1 MNFDHHPCFNP
12 DACQSFGRVHLPVAP
27 RCNIQC
33 KFCNRQFDCVNE
45 TRPGVTSAVL
55 SPAQAMV
62 YLEEVF
68 ARKGN
73 ISVVGIAGPGDPFAN
88 PRETLE
94 TLARVRTRFPEVMLC
109 VATNGLNLTPYIDE
123 LERLQVSH
131 VTVTVN
137 AVDPAIGARI
147 YAWMRVGKRVVRAEE
162 GARILLERQLEAIQG
177 LKAHRIVVKV
187 NSIILPGINEDH
199 IEAVARRMA
208 ALDVDLFNAMPYFP
222 NAGSDFE
229 QLEEPDKATVGAI
242 REEAARHVKQMRHC
256 TRCRAD
262 AVGLLGEAPDEALMH
277 TLTACRRLEQASGH
291 LKLRI
296 FGRDQGEAEAR
307 TADIRPYGEDSRRGL
322 NAETGRKD
330 HFETASKPRTGRVSP
345 RPNVAVASMEGVLV
359 NQHLGE
365 AERLLV
371 YGEKDGRIQLLDARA
386 TPPAGGGLKRW
397 QAMAASF
404 ADCST
409 LLVSGVGANPLKTLT
424 ASGIEVLEIEGL
436 IEEALRAVFAGE
448 SLNHMVKRSL
458 TACGAACSGNGAG
471 CG

>member
-1 MNFDHHPCFNP
+1 MNLDNHPCFNP
-12 DACQSFGRVHLPVAP
+12 DACKSYGRVHLPVAP

-73 ISVVGIAGPGDPFAN
+73 IAVVGIAGPGDPFAN

-94 TLARVRTRFPEVMLC
+94 TMARVRARFPEVILC
-109 VATNGLNLTPYIDE
+109 VATNGLNLPPYLND
-123 LERLQVSH
+123 LARVRVSH

-147 YAWMRVGKRVVRAEE
+147 YSWMRVGKRVVRAEE
-162 GARILLERQLEAIQG
+162 GAALLLERQLEAIRG
-177 LKAHRIVVKV
+177 LRARGIMVKV

-199 IEAVARRMA
+199 IQDVARRMA
-208 ALDVDLFNAMPYFP
+208 ALDVDLFNAMPYYP

-229 QLEEPDKATVGAI
+229 HLPEPDKQTVRAI
-242 REEAARHVKQMRHC
+242 RDQAAGYVKQMRHC

-262 AVGLLGEAPDEALMH
+262 AVGLLGESPDAELSA
-277 TLTACRRLEQASGH
+277 TLKACQRLEV
-291 LKLRI
+291 
-296 FGRDQGEAEAR
+296 
-307 TADIRPYGEDSRRGL
+307 T
-322 NAETGRKD
+322 
-330 HFETASKPRTGRVSP
+330 KPRAGRVSP
-345 RPNVAVASMEGVLV
+345 RPCVAVASMEGVLV

-365 AERLLV
+365 AEKLLV
-371 YGEKDGRIQLLDARA
+371 FGEKEGRIQLLEART
-386 TPPAGGGLKRW
+386 TPARGGGVQRW
-397 QAMAASF
+397 QALADALT
-404 ADCST
+404 DCST
-409 LLVSGVGANPLKTLT
+409 LLVSGVGETPRKVLT
-424 ASGIEVLEIEGL
+424 AAGIEILEIEGL
-436 IEEALRAVFAGE
+436 IDEAVRALFAGE
-448 SLNHMVKRSL
+448 DLNHMVKRTL
-458 TACGAACSGNGAG
+458 TACGAACSGSATG